1 MRARPTDLDDPDD
14 HGPGATPPVGATI
27 VADEVTKSYGSLAR
41 AVDGVSLRVEARQF
55 ALLTGPSGSGKSTL
69 LNLIAGFDIPDAGTI
84 TVDGRPVTDTTDMAH
99 FRREVL
105 GFVFQS
111 HHLISGLTALD
122 NVDVALLPT
131 GRRRAERVELARASL
146 AEVGMAARTTHLPSQ
161 LSGGERQRVAV
172 ARALAN
178 RPRLLLADEPTG
190 QLDTA
195 SGVEILE
202 LFRALRDRLGMTIL
216 LVSHDEEARRYADV
230 TFQMRDGRLVTR
242 APPQDAGA

>member
-1 MRARPTDLDDPDD
+1 
-14 HGPGATPPVGATI
+14 
-27 VADEVTKSYGSLAR
+27 VTKSYGHLVR
-41 AVDGVSLRVEARQF
+41 AVDGVSLRVEAGQV

-69 LNLIAGFDIPDAGTI
+69 LNLIAGFDVPDSGTI
-84 TVDGRPVTDTTDMAH
+84 TVDGRSVTDTTDTAR

-111 HHLISGLTALD
+111 HHLVSGLTALD
-122 NVDVALLPT
+122 NVEVALLPT
-131 GRRRAERVELARASL
+131 GRRRSERLEMARASL

-195 SGVEILE
+195 SGIEILE
-202 LFRALRDRLGMTIL
+202 LFRALRDRHGMSIL
-216 LVSHDEEARRYADV
+216 LVSHDQEARRYADV
-230 TFQMRDGRLVTR
+230 TFQMRDGRLVTP
-242 APPQDAGA
+242 APPPDAVA